1 MIQNKQKQTDG
12 DEISSIELLLFL
24 KTSGSNI
31 VKSTLACLLVGGA
44 YYFCMPNM
52 YRASAIIETAKV
64 NGELV
69 ESPFLLIR
77 KMKSPN
83 YFSPS
88 TLQICGSYSQLGSQA
103 NFDDKIKATVIRS
116 TTLVSFAT
124 QAESTREA
132 EACLNAVIAE
142 VLNNHSALA
151 KPFFDTKKQQHLEY
165 TEQLKRIEQ
174 VLKLLLASKGNNY
187 PTDTQLSSHKLSL
200 IVKAIQL
207 ETDIRLNIEAI
218 ENYLTSTISYP
229 AFLVSSVH
237 APEVPTNKQLEFIFG
252 LCLTLGMILGLL
264 LTGLM
269 RLAPDIL
276 RQIREAEFRAN

>member
-24 KTSGSNI
+24 KTSGGNI

-142 VLNNHSALA
+142 VLNNHSATA
-151 KPFFDTKKQQHLEY
+151 KPLIDTKKQQHLYY

-218 ENYLTSTISYP
+218 EKFSTISYP
-229 AFLVSSVH
+229 AFLVSPVH
-237 APEVPTNKQLEFIFG
+237 APEVPTNKSLKFIFG

-269 RLAPDIL
+269 QLAPDIL
-276 RQIREAEFRAN
+276 RKIREAESRAN